1 MPAFLPAPA
10 SPLLLF
16 ALDAARRSDHA
27 QKHN

>member
-1 MPAFLPAPA
+1 MPTFVTATA